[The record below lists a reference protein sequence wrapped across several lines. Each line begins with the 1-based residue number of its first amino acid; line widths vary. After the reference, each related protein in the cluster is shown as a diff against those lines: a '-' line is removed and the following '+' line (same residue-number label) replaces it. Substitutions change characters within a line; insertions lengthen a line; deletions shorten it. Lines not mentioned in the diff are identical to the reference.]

1 MGNVILALNSVCQ
14 NYEIAKLLPYY
25 NKAIGLQYIPD
36 THCVVS
42 EIYNNFKRCHNRDI
56 GQNEGQCRELKTTPL
71 QM

>member
-14 NYEIAKLLPYY
+14 NIVIIHSNYE
-25 NKAIGLQYIPD
+25 AIGLQYITD

-56 GQNEGQCRELKTTPL
+56 GQNEGQCHELKTTPL